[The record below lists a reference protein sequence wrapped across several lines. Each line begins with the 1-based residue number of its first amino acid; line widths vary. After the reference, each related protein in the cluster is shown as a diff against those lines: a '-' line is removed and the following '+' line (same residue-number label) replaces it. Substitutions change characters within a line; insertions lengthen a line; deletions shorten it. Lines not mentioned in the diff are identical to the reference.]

1 MKLVDQKICDFIDV
15 LASDAPAPG
24 GGSTA
29 ALSAAMGIALTQM
42 VAALTVGKS
51 KYAEHD
57 ELAQQILCDA
67 QTLRLKLTDA
77 IDKDTE
83 AFNGVSAVF
92 AMPKATD
99 CEKAARK
106 AAMQEALKTATVV
119 PFEVMELAF
128 EALELTAKAVGK
140 SNANAASDLGVAS
153 LSLLS
158 GVKGAWLNVLINVSG
173 ISDEEFVSSYKAK
186 GSEIVGKAES
196 LSAHIYSEIIT
207 TL

>member
-1 MKLVDQKICDFIDV
+1 MKLVEQKICDFVDV

-42 VAALTVGKS
+42 VAALTVGKP

-57 ELAQQILCDA
+57 ELAQQILHDA
-67 QTLRLKLTDA
+67 QVFRLKLTDA
-77 IDKDTE
+77 VDKDTE

-106 AAMQEALKTATVV
+106 DAMQEALKQATAV
-119 PFEVMELAF
+119 PFEVMELAL
-128 EALELTAKAVGK
+128 EALELTARAVGK
-140 SNANAASDLGVAS
+140 SNTNAVSDLGVAS
-153 LSLLS
+153 LSLLA
-158 GVKGAWLNVLINVSG
+158 GIKGAWLNVLINVAG
-173 ISDEEFVSSYKAK
+173 ITDEEFVASRKAK
-186 GSEIVGKAES
+186 GSEIVGKAEII
-196 LSAHIYSEIIT
+196 SARIYSEIIS